1 MNLQNANRL
10 RNINPSSFWVKRKIP
25 HWFIYPR
32 CPRINGVIERYQR
45 TLQEEFLEPNL
56 DLIYHPKL
64 FNDKLVDY
72 LLFYNTKRVH
82 ESLGFKSPL
91 DYLIKKGGM
100 SKKSVTCT
108 PSE

>member
-1 MNLQNANRL
+1 LEFLGVFHQYL
-10 RNINPSSFWVKRKIP
+10 FKRKIP

-32 CPRINGVIERYQR
+32 CPKINGVVERYQR

-91 DYLIKKGGM
+91 DYLIEKGGM

-108 PSE
+108 KT